1 MKQISEEELQALVQR
16 VISSG
21 ELGRSK
27 TYAAILN
34 YLMSCSINGEQPKEM
49 AIAIDVLGREA
60 DFDVGRDSIVRVHIY
75 HLRNKLEAYFAGTGQ
90 AETWRLVIPRGQYL
104 LTAIANT
111 SQAPIDVETDE
122 NPAVNAGSGESGREK
137 DREGGALAG
146 GQRREKAAP
155 RWHNSWLF
163 PALSAVL
170 AVLLTI
176 TLFYESASTSGP
188 SVAEMEPWATLL
200 RDDEPVTIVAGDYFI
215 FGEVGASGNI
225 DRLVRDFEIN
235 SSQDLEMRYLLEPE
249 STQRFYNLE
258 LSYLPTSIADGLM
271 QVLPVLAAK
280 KQQLRFRLA
289 SKLQGEDLTGSHIV
303 YLGYVS
309 GLRSLEAPVFAGSS
323 LRVGTT
329 YDELLTR
336 EGESYSSNAG
346 LQGFRGEFR
355 DYGLLSTFPSPRGH
369 QVVVIAGMWDAAL
382 ESLAL
387 ASTSVESLSAVH
399 QDLTSQ
405 AIDPLAWEV
414 LLEVQGR
421 DQTGYSSRRVALH
434 ELRKGRIWGGEN

>member
-75 HLRNKLEAYFAGTGQ
+75 HLRNKLEAYFEGTGQ

-104 LTAIANT
+104 LTAIANS
-111 SQAPIDVETDE
+111 SQVPTETEPDDSPTDSE
-122 NPAVNAGSGESGREK
+122 DS
-137 DREGGALAG
+137 GGAG
-146 GQRREKAAP
+146 RRRDDETSP
-155 RWHNSWLF
+155 RWYQSWLF

-176 TLFYESASTSGP
+176 TLFYESSPAPGA
-188 SVAEMEPWATLL
+188 SVATMEPWATLL

-249 STQRFYNLE
+249 TTQRFYNLE

-271 QVLPVLAAK
+271 QVLPVLAEK

-309 GLRSLEAPVFAGSS
+309 GLRSLEGPVFAGSS
-323 LRVGTT
+323 LRVGST

-336 EGESYSSNAG
+336 EGKSFSSNAA
-346 LQGFRGEFR
+346 LQGFRGDFR

-382 ESLAL
+382 ESLAQT
-387 ASTSVESLSAVH
+387 STSVVALSTLH
-399 QDLTSQ
+399 QDLASQ
-405 AIDPLAWEV
+405 AIDPLAWEA

>member
-34 YLMSCSINGEQPKEM
+34 YLMSCSISGEQPKEM

-75 HLRNKLEAYFAGTGQ
+75 HLRNKLEAYFEGTGQ

-111 SQAPIDVETDE
+111 SQAPTETESDDS
-122 NPAVNAGSGESGREK
+122 PTESGGS
-137 DREGGALAG
+137 EG
-146 GQRREKAAP
+146 RKRDDETSP
-155 RWHNSWLF
+155 RWYQSWLF

-170 AVLLTI
+170 ALLLTI
-176 TLFYESASTSGP
+176 TLFYDFGPAPEPSA
-188 SVAEMEPWATLL
+188 AELEPWATLL
-200 RDDEPVTIVAGDYFI
+200 RDNEPVTIVAGDYFI

-249 STQRFYNLE
+249 TTQRYYNLE

-271 QVLPVLAAK
+271 QVLPVLAEK

-309 GLRSLEAPVFAGSS
+309 GLRSLEGPVFAGSS

-329 YDELLTR
+329 YDELVTR
-336 EGESYSSNAG
+336 EGKSFSSNAG

-382 ESLAL
+382 EGLAQ
-387 ASTSVESLSAVH
+387 ASTSVETMSALH
-399 QDLTSQ
+399 EDLTSQ
-405 AIDPLAWEV
+405 EIDPLAWEA

-421 DQTGYSSRRVALH
+421 DQTGYSNRRVALH